1 MDVPAEALSS
11 SSEFT
16 CSGDTLA
23 VTSDGITSEFE
34 RA

>member
-11 SSEFT
+11 PSEFT

-23 VTSDGITSEFE
+23 VTSDGITSDLE